1 MVKLYLTKREF
12 SCYLYCFYH
21 SEPNQEIAGQASIDR
36 GGAPGNNK
44 MVRGANVGNNTHAP
58 HDPRAGPAI
67 PTTSENRNV
76 RYNGGGG
83 PTAISNQAPN
93 TGNVKWGSTAPHDNR
108 SGNARGGHSS
118 TKDKM
123 R

>member
-1 MVKLYLTKREF
+1 MVKYD
-12 SCYLYCFYH
+12 YH
-21 SEPNQEIAGQASIDR
+21 FSEPNQETPGQVPVDR

-44 MVRGANVGNNTHAP
+44 VRGVNAQIGNNTHTP
-58 HDPRAGPAI
+58 HDPRAGPVI

-83 PTAISNQAPN
+83 PATVPNQAPN
-93 TGNVKWGSTAPHDNR
+93 ASGVKWGSTASHDNR
-108 SGNARGGHSS
+108 STNSRGGHSS